1 MKTIPIARRGIS
13 RSRLVLGCM
22 GFGGNDAAMLPAATA
37 SAMSAF
43 DTAREIGITMFDHAD
58 IYRDGRA
65 ESVFGEWL
73 KANPGLRQEI
83 TIQSKCGIRR
93 GGYDCSAA
101 HILDAV
107 DGSLRRL
114 GTEYLDIL
122 LLHRPDALLEP
133 AEVAE
138 AFTRLRAAGKVRFFG
153 VSNMSVPQIQFLQHA
168 LPASLVV
175 NQLEMSL
182 ARPDWA
188 LEGMHV
194 NHSAGSGVHFSPGLI
209 EYCQMQGIQLQAWG
223 PLGQGLFSGRLL
235 EGAPEHTRKAAEA
248 VRAMAEEK
256 GTTAE
261 SVVLGW
267 LMRHPAGIQPV
278 LGTTRPERI
287 VACRDA
293 ERIAAEFTRAEWYA
307 LLELARGA
315 PLP

>member
-1 MKTIPIARRGIS
+1 MKAIPIARAGITS
-13 RSRLVLGCM
+13 SRLVLGCM
-22 GFGGNDAAMLPAATA
+22 GFGGEATA
-37 SAMSAF
+37 TLHEATGPAMRAF
-43 DTAREIGITMFDHAD
+43 DTARELGITMFDHAD

-65 ESVFGEWL
+65 ETVFGHWL

-93 GGYDCSAA
+93 GSYDCSAA
-101 HILDAV
+101 HILDAI

-133 AEVAE
+133 DEVAG
-138 AFTRLRAAGKVRFFG
+138 AFAQLKRAGKVRYFG
-153 VSNMSVPQIQFLQHA
+153 VSNMSAPQMQFLQRV
-168 LPASLVV
+168 LPDPLVV

-182 ARPDWA
+182 ARLDWVI
-188 LEGMHV
+188 EGMHV
-194 NHSAGSGVHFSPGLI
+194 NDHAGAGVHFSLGLM

-223 PLGQGLFSGRLL
+223 PLGQGLFSGRSTD
-235 EGAPEHTRKAAEA
+235 GVPTHIRNTADM
-248 VRAMAEEK
+248 VRAMAAEK
-256 GTTAE
+256 GTTVE

-278 LGTTRPERI
+278 LGTTQPERI

-293 ERIAAEFTRAEWYA
+293 ERIAGEFSRAEWYRLLA
-307 LLELARGA
+307 LAHGA